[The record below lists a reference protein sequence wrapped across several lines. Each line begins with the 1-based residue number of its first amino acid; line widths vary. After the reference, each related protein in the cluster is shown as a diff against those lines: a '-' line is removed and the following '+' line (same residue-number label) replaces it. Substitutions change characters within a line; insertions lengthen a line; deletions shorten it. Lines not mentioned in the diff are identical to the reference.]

1 MGCPH
6 RVRSSPDRNR
16 NLRGAVNDERMHR
29 GKANRPPVHL
39 SVVKSAE
46 VGAWRGEAVEAV
58 EATETVTEER
68 NAGDN
73 GE

>member
-1 MGCPH
+1 L
-6 RVRSSPDRNR
+6 PDRNR
-16 NLRGAVNDERMHR
+16 NLRGAVNDEKMHR

-58 EATETVTEER
+58 EATEAVTDETSLR
-68 NAGDN
+68 RPAARLTPRSRS
-73 GE
+73 